1 MTDLPNLDTLSKTDA
16 FLILYE
22 IKKQGTKNIRVKL
35 GRTECIYDNLNP
47 HFVTQF
53 EVDYHFEENQQFL
66 IEAYDMDD
74 ENDPNNLKA

>member
-22 IKKQGTKNIRVKL
+22 IKKQGTKSIRVKL

-47 HFVTQF
+47 QFVTQF
-53 EVDYHFEENQQFL
+53 EVDYHFEEN
-66 IEAYDMDD
+66 
-74 ENDPNNLKA
+74 

>member
-22 IKKQGTKNIRVKL
+22 IKKQGTNSIRVKL

-47 HFVTQF
+47 QFVTQF
-53 EVDYHFEENQQFL
+53 EVDYHFEEN
-66 IEAYDMDD
+66 
-74 ENDPNNLKA
+74 